1 MTYAAALAQSAPTDS
16 PADRTTDVVSALV
29 SLVRSTRTIARH
41 HHQRLG
47 ASGTP
52 LAVLK
57 SLAQRPDQDRPGD
70 LAQATGVAPSV
81 MSRVLARL
89 EEDGLVTRHRDEAD
103 ARACHIALTD
113 GGFAQLASI
122 EHEYTL
128 LLREALAELPA
139 GDVDR
144 LPELLQSLEQA
155 LLTVSERGARAGA
168 PTLALSLTSML
179 PTDLEPTNL
188 EPTNVEPAAH
198 GPAHD
203 HESR

>member
-1 MTYAAALAQSAPTDS
+1 
-16 PADRTTDVVSALV
+16 
-29 SLVRSTRTIARH
+29 
-41 HHQRLG
+41 
-47 ASGTP
+47 
-52 LAVLK
+52 VLK

-89 EEDGLVTRHRDEAD
+89 EQDGLVTRHRDEVD

-113 GGFAQLASI
+113 GGFAQLAAI

-128 LLREALAELPA
+128 LLSEALAELPA

-155 LLTVSERGARAGA
+155 LLTVSERGGRAGV
-168 PTLALSLTSML
+168 PPLALSLTSML
-179 PTDLEPTNL
+179 PTDLEPTN
-188 EPTNVEPAAH
+188 VQPA
-198 GPAHD
+198 AHD